1 LVFVSTPPS
10 SERRRDVR
18 APIELQVEYKRLNSF
33 FADYT
38 RNISR
43 DGMFIK
49 TQKPLGIGTEFVF
62 KLQVPQLDAP
72 LELHGRVQW
81 TVKPEQATA
90 EQEPG
95 MGIGFIYESEAE
107 RQRVLAIVEKL
118 MVKSLGKALYNKL
131 VAERRRG
138 EP

>member
-1 LVFVSTPPS
+1 MSTPPS

-18 APIELQVEYKRLNSF
+18 APIELKVEYKRLNSF

-43 DGMFIK
+43 DGMFIR

-62 KLQVPQLDAP
+62 KLQVPQLDQP

-81 TVKPEQATA
+81 TVKPEQADG

-95 MGIGFIYESEAE
+95 MGNGFIYESEAE
-107 RQRVLAIVEKL
+107 RQRVVAIVERL
-118 MVKSLGKALYNKL
+118 MVRSLGKALYNKL
-131 VAERRRG
+131 IAERRRHQT
-138 EP
+138 

>member
-1 LVFVSTPPS
+1 LSLVSTPPS

-18 APIELQVEYKRLNSF
+18 APIELKVEYKRLNSF

-62 KLQVPQLDAP
+62 KLQVPQLDQP

-81 TVKPEQATA
+81 TVKPEQATS

-107 RQRVLAIVEKL
+107 RQRVVAIVERL

-131 VAERRRG
+131 VAERRRSQ
-138 EP
+138 P

>member
-1 LVFVSTPPS
+1 MTEPSS
-10 SERRRDVR
+10 SERRRDLR
-18 APIELQVEYKRLNSF
+18 APIELKVEYKRLNSF

-62 KLQVPQLDAP
+62 KLMVPQLERP

-81 TVKPEQATA
+81 TVKPEQANS
-90 EQEPG
+90 EQDAG
-95 MGIGFIYESEAE
+95 MGIGFIYDSESE
-107 RQRVLAIVEKL
+107 RQRVVAVVERL
-118 MVKSLGKALYNKL
+118 MVKSLGKTLYDKL
-131 VAERRRG
+131 VAEKRRG
-138 EP
+138 ES

>member
-1 LVFVSTPPS
+1 M
-10 SERRRDVR
+10 R
-18 APIELQVEYKRLNSF
+18 APIELKVEYKRLNSF

-62 KLQVPQLDAP
+62 KLVVPQLDAP

-81 TVKPEQATA
+81 TVKPEQATE
-90 EQEPG
+90 EQDAG
-95 MGIGFIYESEAE
+95 MGIGFIYDSETD
-107 RQRVLAIVEKL
+107 RQRVMAIVERL
-118 MVKSLGKALYNKL
+118 MIKSLGKQRYSKL
-131 VAERRRG
+131 VRERQIPG
-138 EP
+138 VS